1 MEELLSVAFG
11 YVLGSIPF
19 AFLLTRRRG
28 IDLRHVGSGNV
39 GATNVLRTSG
49 VRPAVLAMCLDAVK
63 GMLAVFVASRVAVGP
78 ATAVAAGLA
87 SVIGH
92 NYPVWL
98 RFKGGKGVA
107 TAAGVFGVLAPTAL
121 GMAAAVFVI
130 TVWATR
136 YISVG
141 SLAGAVTLAIAAVAS
156 DVPAAVSVGAVIAAA
171 LVVHRHRGNL
181 ARLVAGTE
189 RRVGQRL

>member
-1 MEELLSVAFG
+1 
-11 YVLGSIPF
+11 
-19 AFLLTRRRG
+19 
-28 IDLRHVGSGNV
+28 
-39 GATNVLRTSG
+39 
-49 VRPAVLAMCLDAVK
+49 
-63 GMLAVFVASRVAVGP
+63 
-78 ATAVAAGLA
+78 
-87 SVIGH
+87 
-92 NYPVWL
+92 
-98 RFKGGKGVA
+98 
-107 TAAGVFGVLAPTAL
+107 VLAPTAL